1 MGTFLRSVWNKIV
14 NKDRLH
20 KAAAEGDLSKVKELL
35 SDIEVNQRDK
45 NNRTALHMAAAKG
58 HVEVIRLLA
67 ENNANLNLWDNS
79 GETPLMTAV
88 TRQKRECAF
97 LLLDLGADTGIVS
110 HHEDTVLHH
119 AAAAS
124 DIALAARLLE
134 IKTMAKNIDFKNR
147 DLYTPLHLAVAWN
160 HKEMVEFLLKM
171 GADINSVSVYKRTP
185 LMFAAIY
192 GYPSIVKLLLQY
204 NAGICVTDVEGMTA
218 NDFAVMLKNN
228 ECSKIIMEYADI
240 KVFPKCN
247 CYHCCEQWVPVIEMK
262 KPAILRKMLRLQKEE
277 MDKSAANILSPDEEQ
292 FGKSVSSLLPP
303 CLGKQDL
310 ENQEVKEVEDSGLTQ
325 SPTKLTK
332 KVKETE
338 GSFSLMKSPVNK
350 KKKAKEDKIP
360 AYIKSPSVLKKH
372 IEITPQLHP
381 GIYKKESPTPSVVKN
396 VIMED
401 QKKHVKEV
409 EIPECFQMPQ
419 YQKREEEEV
428 ETPECFQ
435 MPQYQKREEEL
446 SRNCLLHY
454 QGRSQEPSADDLM
467 KSNEK
472 GKEEPRLLN
481 VSKECSPCVC
491 ICHLRN
497 ASKKSGNSHV
507 NKQKSKMQKSSS
519 QQSGNLLQNEVKMAL
534 ISVLSSD
541 NCSSHFLNMKQVC
554 SGELKC
560 TFKLLDRLV
569 LPTFFCFG
577 TQLFFFFFTR

>member
-58 HVEVIRLLA
+58 HVEVIRFLA
-67 ENNANLNLWDNS
+67 EHNANLNLWDNY

-218 NDFAVMLKNN
+218 NDFALMLKNN

-262 KPAILRKMLRLQKEE
+262 KPAILRKMLRLQKEGSWPYMCSICLFVKAVLIPCLVPQLNCLYPAHFLDPE
-277 MDKSAANILSPDEEQ
+277 SPD
-292 FGKSVSSLLPP
+292 
-303 CLGKQDL
+303 
-310 ENQEVKEVEDSGLTQ
+310 
-325 SPTKLTK
+325 
-332 KVKETE
+332 
-338 GSFSLMKSPVNK
+338 
-350 KKKAKEDKIP
+350 
-360 AYIKSPSVLKKH
+360 
-372 IEITPQLHP
+372 
-381 GIYKKESPTPSVVKN
+381 
-396 VIMED
+396 
-401 QKKHVKEV
+401 
-409 EIPECFQMPQ
+409 
-419 YQKREEEEV
+419 QKRHLFLDGPYWTGLPV
-428 ETPECFQ
+428 
-435 MPQYQKREEEL
+435 L
-446 SRNCLLHY
+446 A
-454 QGRSQEPSADDLM
+454 SADP
-467 KSNEK
+467 
-472 GKEEPRLLN
+472 PR
-481 VSKECSPCVC
+481 
-491 ICHLRN
+491 
-497 ASKKSGNSHV
+497 
-507 NKQKSKMQKSSS
+507 
-519 QQSGNLLQNEVKMAL
+519 
-534 ISVLSSD
+534 
-541 NCSSHFLNMKQVC
+541 
-554 SGELKC
+554 
-560 TFKLLDRLV
+560 
-569 LPTFFCFG
+569 
-577 TQLFFFFFTR
+577 